1 MIPRIWQFL
10 TKKQQTIGSAAI
22 ILMCMVIAS
31 GLLGLIRLRML
42 YDRFTPEQ
50 TGVFFAAFRLPN
62 FLFEML
68 AMGSLASAFIPV
80 FTRYITRNDEAHA
93 QKMASSII
101 NLTVLILLI
110 VAIPIFI
117 FTEPICTVLAP
128 GFNGKE
134 LSDMILYTRIML
146 LLQVVPL
153 VVGNFFTGMLQ
164 SYKLFIVP
172 ALAPIVY
179 NIGMILG
186 IALFSKTYGLMAAV
200 IGVGIGAFFFM
211 VIHIPI
217 LIRLGYKHRFSFAY
231 KDPGVLEVGK
241 LMIPRLLGLGVSQID
256 VSVDLALSTML
267 GPKMVTVFFLAQSLQ
282 QIPVRL
288 FGSTISQAL
297 LPTLSAASAIE
308 DKERFKQSIL
318 SAYHMILFFVLPS
331 SVLFVVLRI
340 PIIRLTYGASLFDWE
355 ATVLTAMTLS
365 MFACSLFAQA
375 ISQVFTRGFY
385 ALYDTKTPVMIGAVT
400 IVINTTLSMIFIMVY
415 HLPVWSLGLSTTIA
429 SILNAGILLFLLQK
443 KVGGFRFPDLLW
455 KPFKMLVAALVA
467 GCIIFVPMKLFD
479 QLVFDTTRVF
489 GLLLLTGLT
498 GGLGLVSYMF
508 LAWVFD
514 IGEVKPFI
522 RLIQKVG
529 NVRSFFIEPGSE
541 LTSGEV
547 KDN

>member
-1 MIPRIWQFL
+1 MMLKIWQIL

-22 ILMCMVIAS
+22 ILMCMVIGS

-80 FTRYITRNDEAHA
+80 FTRYITKDDEAHA
-93 QKMASSII
+93 QQMASSII
-101 NLTVLILLI
+101 NLTVLLLC
-110 VAIPIFI
+110 VLAVPIFI
-117 FTEPICTVLAP
+117 FAEPICHALAP

-146 LLQVVPL
+146 MLQVIPL

-179 NIGMILG
+179 NIGMIIG
-186 IALFSKTYGLMAAV
+186 IAVFSESFGLMAAV
-200 IGVGIGAFFFM
+200 IGVGIGAFFFLG
-211 VIHIPI
+211 IHIPI
-217 LIRLGYKHRFSFAY
+217 LIRLGYKHRLSFAY
-231 KDPGVLEVGK
+231 RDPGVVEVGK
-241 LMIPRLLGLGVSQID
+241 LMVPRLLGLGVSQID

-267 GPKMVTVFFLAQSLQ
+267 GPKMVTVFYLAQSLQ

-288 FGSTISQAL
+288 FGATISQAL

-308 DKERFKQSIL
+308 DKERFRQSIL
-318 SAYHMILFFVLPS
+318 SAYHMILFFVLPAS
-331 SVLFVVLRI
+331 MLFIVLRI
-340 PIIRLTYGASLFDWE
+340 PIIRLTYGATFFDWE

-365 MFACSLFAQA
+365 MFAFSLFAQA
-375 ISQVFTRGFY
+375 IAQVFTRGFY
-385 ALYDTKTPVMIGAVT
+385 ALYDTKTPVMTGVVT
-400 IVINTTLSMIFIMVY
+400 IMVNAVLSVLFIMY
-415 HLPVWSLGLSTTIA
+415 FGLPVWSLGLSTTIA
-429 SILNAGILLFLLQK
+429 SILNAGILLLLLNRK
-443 KVGGFRFPDLLW
+443 IGGFRLFDLLW

-467 GCIIFVPMKLFD
+467 GCIIFVPMKVFD
-479 QLVFDTTRVF
+479 QLVFDTTRVL
-489 GLLLLTGLT
+489 GLLLLTGVT
-498 GGLGLVSYMF
+498 GGLGLISYMF
-508 LAWVFD
+508 LSWVFD

-547 KDN
+547 KET